1 VDIRPLDPDD
11 LDLMKQVVDLLN
23 AVESHDAPWR
33 HPDTVTTLDAQ
44 IRYGWDLE
52 PARHFVGLVGGAV
65 VAHATGETT
74 ELDNRDLAWF
84 EVSVPPAL
92 RRQGH
97 GTQMLRFLE
106 DWARERGRTKVGGY
120 CWDGSPGEAFAAH
133 HGYPRLFQ
141 SINRRQHL
149 DDVPSERVRELHAA
163 ALRAAEDYEVLHIE
177 GRTPADLLE
186 DVARMAEAINDA
198 PLDDLDIEDEVFTAE
213 RVAAYESAQIQGG
226 MRLYRG
232 IARHRDTGELAG
244 NTVMAVEAERP
255 SVGHQQDTSVVR
267 AHRGHRLGL
276 LLKTDMMLWLSD
288 AEPELRT
295 VDTFNA
301 ESNDHMI
308 AVNEELGY
316 RWMGRGLG
324 FQRTLAPV

>member
-1 VDIRPLDPDD
+1 
-11 LDLMKQVVDLLN
+11 
-23 AVESHDAPWR
+23 
-33 HPDTVTTLDAQ
+33 
-44 IRYGWDLE
+44 
-52 PARHFVGLVGGAV
+52 
-65 VAHATGETT
+65 
-74 ELDNRDLAWF
+74 
-84 EVSVPPAL
+84 
-92 RRQGH
+92 
-97 GTQMLRFLE
+97 MLRFLE
-106 DWARERGRTKVGGY
+106 DWARGRGRTKVGGY

-141 SINRRQHL
+141 SVNRRQHL
-149 DDVPSERVRELHAA
+149 DEVSPDRVRELHAA
-163 ALRAAEDYEVLHIE
+163 ALRAAEDYEVLHVG

-213 RVAAYESAQIQGG
+213 RVAAYESAQLQGG
-226 MRLYRG
+226 KRLYRG

-244 NTVMAVEAERP
+244 NTVVAVEAERP
-255 SVGHQQDTSVVR
+255 GVGHQHDTSVVR

-276 LLKTDMMLWLSD
+276 LLKTDMMLWLAE
-288 AEPELRT
+288 AEPALRT

-324 FQRTLAPV
+324 FQRSLERA